1 MIKNG
6 LYALHAVARDGA
18 ADDVGGVLVLHD
30 GKVHGGDSFVYYTG
44 SYECGDAGNWQGKLT
59 SQEHTPT
66 GRPAA
71 VQVQHIGFLGTYTD
85 TGAKVHA
92 MALVGE
98 HDVRYDATLRLLFA
112 T

>member
-6 LYALHAVARDGA
+6 LYVLRAVPRVSGA
-18 ADDVGGVLVLHD
+18 DIVGGVLMLHD
-30 GKVHGGDSFVYYTG
+30 GEIRGGDSFVYYTG

-66 GRPAA
+66 DRPMA
-71 VQVQHIGFLGTYTD
+71 VRVQHIGFLGTYAD
-85 TGAKVHA
+85 TGATVHA

-98 HDVRYDATLRLLFA
+98 HEVRYDATLRLLFA